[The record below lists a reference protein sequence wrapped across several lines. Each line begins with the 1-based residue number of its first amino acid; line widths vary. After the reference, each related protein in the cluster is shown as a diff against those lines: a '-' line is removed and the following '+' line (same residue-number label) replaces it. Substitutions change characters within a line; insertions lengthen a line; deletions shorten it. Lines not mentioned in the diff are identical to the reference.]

1 MRLNAGTDCPPL
13 VGEDYRGPLIDLANL
28 RGQPV
33 LLSFYR
39 YAGCPICN
47 LRVHQLIQAYPRLQ
61 SAGLRLMGVF
71 QSPAAVMARNVGEQH
86 PPFALIADPQLQLY
100 RRFGVEQR
108 WLGLFNPAVMVAAVK
123 AMAKGFW
130 PGAVNGPLNRVP
142 ADLLIDAQGR
152 VAIAHYGQHLDDHLP
167 LATIEHWLAEHHHHE

>member
-1 MRLNAGTDCPPL
+1 MRLTTGTDCPPL
-13 VGEDYRGPLIDLANL
+13 VCPDYRGQQIDLTAR

-47 LRVHQLIQAYPRLQ
+47 LRVHQLIQVYPRLQ
-61 SAGLRLMGVF
+61 AAGLALVGVF
-71 QSPAAVMARNVGEQH
+71 QSPAAVMARHVGEQH
-86 PPFALIADPQLQLY
+86 PPFALIADPQMTLY

-108 WLGLFNPAVMVAAVK
+108 WRGLFNPAVMVAAVK
-123 AMAKGFW
+123 AMASGFW

-152 VAIAHYGQHLDDHLP
+152 IAIAHYGQHLDDHLP
-167 LATIEHWLAEHHHHE
+167 LTTIERWLAEHHRHE